1 MASLWTPL
9 SFLSVL
15 LVLGV
20 LMAGLLNML
29 RTDSANMSQRLM
41 RWRVGLQFV
50 AICLLLIALYWKK
63 A

>member
-9 SFLSVL
+9 SYLSVL

-29 RTDSANMSQRLM
+29 RTNSASMSQRLM

-50 AICLLLIALYWKK
+50 AICLLLAALYWKK